1 MRPPRPLPLLVIMLL
16 AGCGSTDQV
25 SDETAGSDDALFT
38 TPASPP
44 QGQVEFVTRTDTV
57 DALDTE
63 TPAATDSATA
73 TGKETFA
80 IQIGAFRDPQNAVRF
95 QKLARERYH
104 LSMSNE
110 FNPGLGLYQIRIG
123 SFSRE
128 DDARVLLARM
138 QSEFPLEYKDA
149 WIVQVGR

>member
-1 MRPPRPLPLLVIMLL
+1 VIVLL

-25 SDETAGSDDALFT
+25 SDDMAGSEDAEFA

-44 QGQVEFVTRTDTV
+44 PGQVEFVSRTDTV
-57 DALDTE
+57 DALNTD
-63 TPAATDSATA
+63 TPAATDSPTA
-73 TGKETFA
+73 TGTEQFA

-95 QKLARERYH
+95 QKLTRERYH

-123 SFSRE
+123 SFPRE
-128 DDARVLLARM
+128 EEARVLLIRM
-138 QSEFPLEYKDA
+138 QAEYPLEYKDA
-149 WIVQVGR
+149 WIVQVSR